1 MKLTEE
7 KLNSFAAIG
16 ARARLEELEAERKA
30 ILDAFPD
37 LRPEQSAV
45 VVEKRRRG
53 RRAAPKAE
61 KKVEKRAE
69 KRAEKRTARKAA
81 AGKAKRPLTD
91 KQRATLEKMWAAR
104 RKQAAEA
111 RAEASEMKR
120 VMRPSATLPLL
131 VARVLGDANEPL
143 TTGEILQRVRRKG
156 WRTASGDPKGVLGV
170 TLNAMAKAGS
180 LLKMGGKRGQ
190 LRYAAAG
197 A

>member
-1 MKLTEE
+1 MKLTDEQ
-7 KLNSFAAIG
+7 LNTFAAIG
-16 ARARLEELEAERKA
+16 AKARLEELEAERKA
-30 ILDAFPD
+30 ILEAFPD
-37 LRPEQSAV
+37 LQFRPGAG

-53 RRAAPKAE
+53 RRPVPKAE
-61 KKVEKRAE
+61 KRAA
-69 KRAEKRTARKAA
+69 RRTRKT
-81 AGKAKRPLTD
+81 AGEKAKKPLTE

-104 RKQAAEA
+104 RKQAAQA

-131 VARVLGDANEPL
+131 VARVLREANEPL
-143 TTGEILQRVRRKG
+143 AIGEIFLRVRRKG

-170 TLNAMAKAGS
+170 TLNAMAKAGT
-180 LLKMGGKRGQ
+180 LLKLGGKRGH